1 MLIKKV
7 NLVPYSNIE
16 NNSLRNPDK
25 LIKAQLNISSLVE
38 ILHTNIILLISETK
52 TDSSFPTAQFERLY

>member
-16 NNSLRNPDK
+16 NNSLRNPDR
-25 LIKAQLNISSLVE
+25 LIKAKLNISSLVE